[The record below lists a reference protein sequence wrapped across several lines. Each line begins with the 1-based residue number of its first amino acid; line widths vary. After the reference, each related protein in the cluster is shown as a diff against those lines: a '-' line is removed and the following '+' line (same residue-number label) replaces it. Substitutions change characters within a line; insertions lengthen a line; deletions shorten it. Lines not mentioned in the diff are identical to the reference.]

1 MEDHE
6 DHDERDD
13 SHDDVA
19 DVSHD
24 DVADDDDGANIVLHA
39 RQKDAAA
46 AAAAWHAL

>member
-19 DVSHD
+19 DVADD
-24 DVADDDDGANIVLHA
+24 DVADDDGANIVLHA

-46 AAAAWHAL
+46 AAAWHAL